1 MCIAISHGNRD
12 MARFRFPRATRIM
25 RFVTSKIRRNIT
37 ARFRSKMNCAHCC
50 ARREWNSTSGICGI
64 DLWMFRPYRALIIC
78 ACSNSRASPFAITSR
93 PFGPSGFQCK
103 PSATPRTNG
112 TNLRLPAPSPLVG
125 VRATRRRVVSLGSRV
140 LSLGKAVRLLVGPV
154 ILHGTLVFSLGRLV
168 KRPGM
173 CIGRAG

>member
-1 MCIAISHGNRD
+1 
-12 MARFRFPRATRIM
+12 
-25 RFVTSKIRRNIT
+25 
-37 ARFRSKMNCAHCC
+37 MNCAHCC

-64 DLWMFRPYRALIIC
+64 DLCMPRPYRALIFC

-103 PSATPRTNG
+103 PSATSRTNG
-112 TNLRLPAPSPLVG
+112 TNPRLPAPSPMVG